1 MRAFK
6 HILITGAAGAI
17 GGALAEQLAAKH
29 PHARFTLV
37 DLDTPALAAR
47 GTALGAH
54 AATAVWDLT
63 ESAALDARWRDAVA
77 ARGKVD
83 LLVNCAG
90 VMEIKSLTGTPWTQG
105 EAMLR
110 INFLSPMHLMHLAAT
125 GMLGNGGG
133 AIVNVSSM
141 AGAVPIRGCSFYGGA
156 KAGLAMASEIARLD
170 LAPRGVDV
178 ITVYPGPV
186 ASNLESHARG
196 QVAPGFISRNI
207 PTGQP
212 AAIAARIVAAVEQR
226 RARVVYPDVYRAA
239 HQFLGLSGWF
249 TAAFSPQPNE

>member
-1 MRAFK
+1 MRTFK

-17 GGALAEQLAAKH
+17 GGALAEQLAAKQRG
-29 PHARFTLV
+29 AKFTLV

-47 GTALGAH
+47 
-54 AATAVWDLT
+54 AAKLRATPVAWDLT
-63 ESAALDARWRDAVA
+63 ESHRLEARWRDAVA
-77 ARGKVD
+77 ANGPVD

-90 VMEIKSLTGTPWTQG
+90 VMEIKSLAGTPWTQG

-110 INFLSPMHLMHLAAT
+110 INFLSPMHLMHLGAE
-125 GMLGNGGG
+125 GMLANGGG

-156 KAGLAMASEIARLD
+156 KAGLAMASEIARLE
-170 LAPRGVDV
+170 LAGRGVDV
-178 ITVYPGPV
+178 ITVYPGPI
-186 ASNLESHARG
+186 SSQLESHARG
-196 QVAPGFISRNI
+196 QVARGFISRNI

-212 AAIAARIVAAVEQR
+212 AAIAARIVEAIEQGKP
-226 RARVVYPDVYRAA
+226 RVVYPDVYRAA
-239 HQFLGLSGWF
+239 YQFLGLSGWF

>member
-29 PHARFTLV
+29 RGARLTLV

-47 GTALGAH
+47 ATKLKAVP
-54 AATAVWDLT
+54 AAWDLT
-63 ESAALDARWRDAVA
+63 ESHALETRWREAVA
-77 ARGKVD
+77 AGGAVD

-90 VMEIKSLTGTPWTQG
+90 VMEIKSLAGTPWRQG

-110 INFLSPMHLMHLAAT
+110 INFLSPMHLMHMAAE
-125 GMLGNGGG
+125 GMLAGGG
-133 AIVNVSSM
+133 GVIVNVSSM

-170 LAPRGVDV
+170 LAKRGVDV
-178 ITVYPGPV
+178 ITVYPGPIN
-186 ASNLESHARG
+186 SQLESHARG
-196 QVAPGFISRNI
+196 QVAKGFISRNI
-207 PTGQP
+207 PTGEP
-212 AAIAARIVAAVEQR
+212 AAIAARIVAAIAER

-239 HQFLGLSGWF
+239 YQFLGLSGRF
-249 TAAFSPQPNE
+249 TSAFSPQPNE